1 MFVEK
6 RINGKSIKYYLV
18 YSYREKG
25 IVQKKRKYLGQDL
38 NKTELEAKTITVKE
52 EINEIISEFNTEVFS
67 FSLTRNQVEKLNA
80 SSKIKI
86 VHFNDIEWQAFTETF
101 TYNTNAIEGSTIQEN
116 EVREIL
122 REKRAFDVE
131 EKETRGVAKAVDYI
145 RNTKEEFS
153 VDLIKKLHDLCFH
166 DTKSYAGQ
174 LRNVGVVVK
183 NARGEVVHRGI
194 PYSEV
199 KPSLE
204 NMVAWYEKNKL
215 TFKPLILAAIMH
227 DEFENIHPFEDGNGR
242 VGRLLLN
249 FILLRY
255 NYPPINIKLQDRVKY
270 YKTLQEYSKNK
281 NIKPT
286 VLFLISQYKKTL
298 KEVTTN
304 K

>member
-6 RINGKSIKYYLV
+6 RVHGKSIKYYLV

-25 IVQKKRKYLGQDL
+25 IVKKERKYLGQDL
-38 NKTELEAKTITVKE
+38 DKTELEAKTNIAKQ
-52 EINEIISEFNTEVFS
+52 EISQTISKFTTQIFS
-67 FSLTRNQVEKLNA
+67 FSLTKNQVEKLNA

-86 VHFNDIEWQAFTETF
+86 VHFNEKEWQAFTETF
-101 TYNTNAIEGSTIQEN
+101 VYNTNAIEGSTVQEN

-153 VDLIKKLHDLCFH
+153 VELIKKLHDLCFH
-166 DTKSYAGQ
+166 ETKSYAGQ
-174 LRNVGVVVK
+174 FRNVGVVVK
-183 NARGEVVHRGI
+183 NSRGEVVHRGI
-194 PYSEV
+194 HYSEV
-199 KPSLE
+199 KSSLE
-204 NMVAWYEKNKL
+204 KMTIWYEKNKL
-215 TFKPLILAAIMH
+215 NFKPLVLAAIIH
-227 DEFENIHPFEDGNGR
+227 NEFENIHPFEDGNGR

-249 FILLRY
+249 FILLKN
-255 NYPPINIKLQDRVKY
+255 NYPPINVKLQDRMKY
-270 YKTLQEYSKNK
+270 YSTLQEYSKNK

-286 VLFLISQYKKTL
+286 IIFLITQYKKTL
-298 KEVTTN
+298 KQVTTN